1 MKGRKWSWP
10 VTAIPTGRAR
20 LLEDT
25 PHVRSRA
32 GLCSVPR
39 VLLLTHPHG
48 TLWILSC
55 NTAQRGLES
64 WSSDNWVAYYKTKYW
79 LYYHLWKKILSMES
93 QKWAVNLLRRT
104 WNIAVRRELAVFQ
117 MKAAGWDVFAGA
129 KLQAEQTLSTPP
141 SWGICTVP
149 NISFPVPSTSVPKHS
164 ASSSSLCKPC

>member
-129 KLQAEQTLSTPP
+129 KLQAEQTLSTSP

-164 ASSSSLCKPC
+164 ASSCSLCKPC